1 MGKIRC
7 IVERITYQNPENG
20 YFVLKCRVKDYAEL
34 VSVVGNLL
42 DSNVGSGLI
51 KGVGPRFA
59 RRIVQKFGADTF
71 RVIEENV
78 ELLIEVEGIGK
89 KRVQLIN
96 TAMIE
101 KKTGMQYD
109 EIQVNAIRQAAAA
122 KVLVLTGG
130 VSEE

>member
-20 YFVLKCRVKDYAEL
+20 YFVLKCRGKDYAEL
-34 VSVVGNLL
+34 VPVVGNLL

>member
-1 MGKIRC
+1 M
-7 IVERITYQNPENG
+7 
-20 YFVLKCRVKDYAEL
+20 
-34 VSVVGNLL
+34 
-42 DSNVGSGLI
+42 
-51 KGVGPRFA
+51 
-59 RRIVQKFGADTF
+59 
-71 RVIEENV
+71 